1 MASGTDKANTIQETV
16 RRLPADLAVVLA
28 ILILTLISIFLPVVN
43 QSPLRVL
50 LALPVMLFIP
60 GYVFIAALFPEA
72 GPRAEDDETT
82 FSEQSATTM
91 SEGTD
96 RSASETAAAIEAE
109 RGGIDG
115 VERVALS
122 FGTSIAIVPL
132 IGLILNVTP
141 WGIQLFPVVVSISGF
156 TVVTAYIATRRRLA
170 VPPASRFN
178 VPYQEW
184 LASARSELFEP
195 DTRKD
200 TVLNVLVICSVL
212 LATVSVGY
220 AVAVPKQGEAF
231 TEFYLLTETE
241 DGELVAD
248 NYPREFVAGENQTLT
263 LGIGNHEHEAVSYTV
278 LVFAQNVAVEDNS
291 TTVLAEEQLQQ
302 FQPSIGANETWHR
315 KHTVAPSLSGENTRL
330 TYLLYRGPPPAN
342 PSTENAYRELHL
354 WSSSSQSPTSGT
366 SMRLTEIQGE
376 SLVL

>member
-1 MASGTDKANTIQETV
+1 MASGTDEANTIQETV
-16 RRLPADLAVVLA
+16 RRLPADLAVMLA
-28 ILILTLISIFLPVVN
+28 IVGLTGLSIFLPVVN

-72 GPRAEDDETT
+72 GPRAEDANTSTAGQSDTT
-82 FSEQSATTM
+82 ISEQ
-91 SEGTD
+91 TD

-109 RGGIDG
+109 GGGIDG
-115 VERVALS
+115 MERVALS

-141 WGIQLFPVVVSISGF
+141 WGIQLLPVVVSISGF

-178 VPYQEW
+178 VPYKEW
-184 LASARSELFEP
+184 LRSARSGLFEP
-195 DTRKD
+195 DTRRE
-200 TVLNVLVICSVL
+200 TVLNVLLVCSVL

-241 DGELVAD
+241 AGELVAD
-248 NYPREFVAGENQTLT
+248 NYPQEFVAGESQTLT
-263 LGIGNHEHEAVSYTV
+263 LGIENHEHEPVSYTV
-278 LVFAQNVAVEDNS
+278 LVFAQNVAVENNS
-291 TTVLAEEQLQQ
+291 TTVLAEERLQQ
-302 FQPSIGANETWHR
+302 FQPTVEANETWLR
-315 KHTVAPSLSGENTRL
+315 EHTVTPTLTGENIRL
-330 TYLLYRGPPPAN
+330 TYLLYRGSPPTN

-366 SMRLTEIQGE
+366 STRLAP
-376 SLVL
+376 